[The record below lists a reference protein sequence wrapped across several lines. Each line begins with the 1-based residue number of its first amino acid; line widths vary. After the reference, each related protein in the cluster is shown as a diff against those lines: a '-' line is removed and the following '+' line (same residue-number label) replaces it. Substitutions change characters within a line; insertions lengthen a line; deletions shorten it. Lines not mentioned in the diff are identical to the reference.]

1 LCISDFSVICGI
13 TEETTNVAIIRAALE
28 AICFQTRDIL
38 DAMNKDCGIPL
49 TKLLVDGGMTVNSY
63 IMQLQADLCGI
74 PVGLYLHVLW
84 HMLDKIISKP
94 WKLHVFG
101 VFALLQKATIRFVT
115 SVRSFI
121 HLRAITRLPVHVFS

>member
-1 LCISDFSVICGI
+1 LCVPDFSVICGI
-13 TEETTNVAIIRAALE
+13 TEETTSVAIIRAALE

-74 PVGLYLHVLW
+74 PVGLYLHVLQ

-94 WKLHVFG
+94 WKFVLFG
-101 VFALLQKATIRFVT
+101 VFALLQK
-115 SVRSFI
+115 SDY
-121 HLRAITRLPVHVFS
+121 

>member
-1 LCISDFSVICGI
+1 MCIPDFSVICGI

-74 PVGLYLHVLW
+74 PVGLYLHVLQ

-94 WKLHVFG
+94 WKLHVFW
-101 VFALLQKATIRFVT
+101 FVC
-115 SVRSFI
+115 I
-121 HLRAITRLPVHVFS
+121 LAKNNY